1 MRLRTIFSLA
11 GILSLLFLGACS
23 SDDDG
28 APSDTAIL
36 TNGGWVVHLYTDD
49 NIDETSHYT
58 GYTFVFAS
66 NGDLNVSK
74 TGVTVSGDWAIRTD
88 DGKKKL
94 DIVLVTTDADL
105 LELNNDWV
113 IKSLT
118 TSLIELEDDN
128 TASGEVLH
136 FQKK

>member
-1 MRLRTIFSLA
+1 M
-11 GILSLLFLGACS
+11 
-23 SDDDG
+23 
-28 APSDTAIL
+28 
-36 TNGGWVVHLYTDD
+36 YTDD